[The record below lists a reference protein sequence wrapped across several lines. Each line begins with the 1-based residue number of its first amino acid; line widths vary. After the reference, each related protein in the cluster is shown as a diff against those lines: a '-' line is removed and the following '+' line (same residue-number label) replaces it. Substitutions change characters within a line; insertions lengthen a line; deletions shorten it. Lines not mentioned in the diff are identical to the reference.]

1 MCKKKDGTVTYLVSK
16 CSKLA
21 QKEYK
26 RRHDKVA
33 TAVHWGILKTNNLP
47 HLKHWYE
54 HKAEAV
60 MENEKVEILW
70 NFNIYVD
77 KLINARRPDIVVI
90 KKDLKECY
98 IIDIA
103 IPGDI

>member
-1 MCKKKDGTVTYLVSK
+1 M
-16 CSKLA
+16 A

-33 TAVHWGILKTNNLP
+33 TAVHYRILKINNLP
-47 HLKHWYE
+47 HSKHWYQ

-60 MENEKVEILW
+60 TENEKVKILW
-70 NFNIYVD
+70 DFNIYVD
-77 KLINARRPDIVVI
+77 KLIDARSPDIVVI

>member
-1 MCKKKDGTVTYLVSK
+1 MCKEKDETVTHLVSE

-33 TAVHWGILKTNNLP
+33 TVVYWSILKTNNLP
-47 HLKHWYE
+47 HSKHWNK

-60 MENEKVEILW
+60 MENEKVKI
-70 NFNIYVD
+70 
-77 KLINARRPDIVVI
+77 
-90 KKDLKECY
+90 
-98 IIDIA
+98 
-103 IPGDI
+103 